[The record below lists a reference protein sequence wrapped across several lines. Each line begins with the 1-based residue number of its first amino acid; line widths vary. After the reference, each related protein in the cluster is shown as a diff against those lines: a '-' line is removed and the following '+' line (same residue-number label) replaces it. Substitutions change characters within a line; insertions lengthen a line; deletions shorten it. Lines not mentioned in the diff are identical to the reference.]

1 MGALLDTPF
10 GRVRVTPTSAE
21 RIFVDGLA
29 RDVNT
34 PDSPNHSLGIVV
46 NRVPLSV
53 RVDLH
58 KWTDGGWHL
67 GREDDPHAGYHGL
80 SATRTQWTRASDMD
94 ASYTARRKL
103 ADTLVPLVVAWAES
117 EAGQVMLA
125 QAGESDRQAR
135 AQRKR
140 EEITELRAK
149 LVQAESELAE
159 ILGGPRG
166 EA

>member
-10 GRVRVTPTSAE
+10 GRVRVMPTSAG

-34 PDSPNHSLGIVV
+34 PDSPNYSLGIVV
-46 NRVPLSV
+46 NRVALSV
-53 RVDLH
+53 RLDLH
-58 KWTDGGWHL
+58 KWSDGAWHT

-80 SATRTQWTRASDMD
+80 SATRTHWTRASDMD
-94 ASYTARRKL
+94 ASWAARRKL
-103 ADTLVPLVVAWAES
+103 ADTLVPLVVEWAES
-117 EAGQVMLA
+117 EAGRALLA

-149 LVQAESELAE
+149 LAQAESELAE
-159 ILGGPRG
+159 ILGGAGG

>member
-10 GRVRVTPTSAE
+10 GRVRVTPTSAG

-34 PDSPNHSLGIVV
+34 PGSPNHSLGVVV

-53 RVDLH
+53 RIDLQ
-58 KWTDGGWHL
+58 KWSDGAWHT
-67 GREDDPHAGYHGL
+67 GREDDPHAGYYGL
-80 SATRTQWTRASDMD
+80 SATRTHWTRASDMD
-94 ASYTARRKL
+94 ASQAARRKL
-103 ADTLVPLVVAWAES
+103 AETLVPLVIAWAES
-117 EAGQVMLA
+117 EAGRAMLA

-140 EEITELRAK
+140 EEIADLSGK
-149 LVQAESELAE
+149 LAQAESELAE
-159 ILGGPRG
+159 ILCGVRG

>member
-1 MGALLDTPF
+1 MEALLDTPF
-10 GRVRVTPTSAE
+10 GRVRVRPTRADH
-21 RIFVDGLA
+21 IFVDGLA
-29 RDVNT
+29 TSVNA
-34 PDSPNHSLGIVV
+34 PDSASYSPGLIV
-46 NRVPLSV
+46 NRVPVSV
-53 RVDLH
+53 RIDLH
-58 KWTDGGWHL
+58 KWADGAWHT
-67 GREDDPHAGYHGL
+67 GREDDPHAGYYGL
-80 SATRTQWTRASDMD
+80 RATRTQWTRASDMD
-94 ASYTARRKL
+94 ASYAARRKL

-125 QAGESDRQAR
+125 QAGESDRQTR

-140 EEITELRAK
+140 EEITDLRAK